1 MPPLPFSALTFATPL
16 ISYEARLRDITKD
29 FEAQQQAVQR
39 QRLLQPA
46 SSSAS
51 SSAAAK
57 PLPTSQDH
65 LKLAKQA
72 QADSMASLARS
83 AKLVEDTTVDAAL
96 RPHSCS
102 SSNAVAA
109 GVGHGDCSQASLANR
124 ADEEHILDGER
135 A

>member
-46 SSSAS
+46 SSSA
-51 SSAAAK
+51 AAK

-83 AKLVEDTTVDAAL
+83 AKLVEDTTVDAAM